1 VRASA
6 LRRPHRVRLLQAGP
20 SALSGL
26 GRDLLV
32 QDRFAR
38 TAFGSIGTP
47 YRCPAPSGLAHAAQ
61 PFAIDTPG
69 VAVAIVSTPSQ
80 SPVAMM
86 AAADGLAPDRLT
98 EIRTATYGGFAL
110 GGERFQREIAAMLG
124 RRTWRGRPGRPR
136 RLEGE
141 GGQIELPV

>member
-1 VRASA
+1 
-6 LRRPHRVRLLQAGP
+6 
-20 SALSGL
+20 
-26 GRDLLV
+26 
-32 QDRFAR
+32 
-38 TAFGSIGTP
+38 
-47 YRCPAPSGLAHAAQ
+47 LAHAAQ